1 MEWNMDTLFLLG
13 IWAKESNFEHF
24 DECFTMHI
32 LKQSVVPISQ
42 CDTTRLGKGRK
53 IKYLG
58 KFIYLRQ
65 CLAEECPTKNFRQ
78 ICFTSYYHQIRYVCI
93 PSAYLHTRTI
103 YMFEEAPSDPGSIGE
118 ELENC
123 ISLRYKS
130 ANLKMQSMFFL
141 ANAHITS
148 WIGLHNAKRKVVRLN
163 TQTYSLLPF
172 VF

>member
-1 MEWNMDTLFLLG
+1 MY
-13 IWAKESNFEHF
+13 I
-24 DECFTMHI
+24 
-32 LKQSVVPISQ
+32 
-42 CDTTRLGKGRK
+42 
-53 IKYLG
+53 G
-58 KFIYLRQ
+58 KFIYLWTFCQ
-65 CLAEECPTKNFRQ
+65 KSVLKNFRQ
-78 ICFTSYYHQIRYVCI
+78 ICCTSFYHQIRYVCI

-172 VF
+172 VFQRCTMYLGGSVIPFSSVA

>member
-1 MEWNMDTLFLLG
+1 
-13 IWAKESNFEHF
+13 
-24 DECFTMHI
+24 MHI
-32 LKQSVVPISQ
+32 LKQSVVSNSQ
-42 CDTTRLGKGRK
+42 CDTTGLGKGRK
-53 IKYLG
+53 IKQVNSFTCANVWL
-58 KFIYLRQ
+58 KRVL
-65 CLAEECPTKNFRQ
+65 KNFRQ
-78 ICFTSYYHQIRYVCI
+78 ICCTRFYHQIRYVCI

>member
-1 MEWNMDTLFLLG
+1 MQISVKKLKNVPKGCLKKSVKSVSRVFHH
-13 IWAKESNFEHF
+13 HF
-24 DECFTMHI
+24 
-32 LKQSVVPISQ
+32 
-42 CDTTRLGKGRK
+42 
-53 IKYLG
+53 
-58 KFIYLRQ
+58 
-65 CLAEECPTKNFRQ
+65 
-78 ICFTSYYHQIRYVCI
+78 RYVCI

-130 ANLKMQSMFFL
+130 ANLKMQSRFFL

-163 TQTYSLLPF
+163 TQTYSLLLF
-172 VF
+172 VFQRCTMYLGGSVIPFSSVA

>member
-1 MEWNMDTLFLLG
+1 MIEK
-13 IWAKESNFEHF
+13 WAEEF
-24 DECFTMHI
+24 
-32 LKQSVVPISQ
+32 P
-42 CDTTRLGKGRK
+42 RK
-53 IKYLG
+53 I
-58 KFIYLRQ
+58 F
-65 CLAEECPTKNFRQ
+65 CQ
-78 ICFTSYYHQIRYVCI
+78 ICFTSFSPPI
-93 PSAYLHTRTI
+93 PICVYSDAYLHTRTI

>member
-1 MEWNMDTLFLLG
+1 
-13 IWAKESNFEHF
+13 
-24 DECFTMHI
+24 
-32 LKQSVVPISQ
+32 
-42 CDTTRLGKGRK
+42 
-53 IKYLG
+53 
-58 KFIYLRQ
+58 
-65 CLAEECPTKNFRQ
+65 
-78 ICFTSYYHQIRYVCI
+78 
-93 PSAYLHTRTI
+93 
-103 YMFEEAPSDPGSIGE
+103 MFEEAPSDSGSIGE